1 MPVHVTDSRIFRD
14 LYGTPEMRAIFDDAH
29 LVKRWLQVEAALARA
44 QAGLGFIP
52 EAAAEEISR
61 QASAEAIDFDALRE
75 GTDLVGY
82 PILPLVRQL
91 AALCE
96 ADAGRYVH
104 WGATTQDIMDTAN
117 VLQLRE
123 ALALLEQ
130 DLETLIQ
137 LLVRQAQQ
145 HRNTVMAG
153 RTHGQHALPVT
164 FGFKLAVWVDELR
177 RHAERLEQLRPR
189 LLRCQFAG
197 AAGTLASLG
206 EDGWAVHQALAA
218 ELALAPAPISWH
230 TARDGFGESVAF
242 CGLLTATLGKM
253 ANEVATLQGT
263 EFSEVEEPFVP
274 GKGSSSTMPQKRNP
288 IQCEAVIGIA
298 RLVAQ
303 KVPTMLAAMMPEHER
318 AMGEWHV
325 EWDLIPHTYV
335 LTAAA
340 LRHSLAIFDGLVVDA
355 DAMRRNLDRTEG
367 LILAEAVMMR
377 LAEHI
382 GRQRAHDLV
391 YEACLLASQTG
402 GSLSSSLLKLPEI
415 AAVLSEAEID
425 DLLDPTNY
433 VGLAPRFVD
442 AITTNS

>member
-1 MPVHVTDSRIFRD
+1 
-14 LYGTPEMRAIFDDAH
+14 
-29 LVKRWLQVEAALARA
+29 
-44 QAGLGFIP
+44 
-52 EAAAEEISR
+52 
-61 QASAEAIDFDALRE
+61 
-75 GTDLVGY
+75 
-82 PILPLVRQL
+82 
-91 AALCE
+91 
-96 ADAGRYVH
+96 
-104 WGATTQDIMDTAN
+104 
-117 VLQLRE
+117 
-123 ALALLEQ
+123 
-130 DLETLIQ
+130 
-137 LLVRQAQQ
+137 
-145 HRNTVMAG
+145 
-153 RTHGQHALPVT
+153 
-164 FGFKLAVWVDELR
+164 
-177 RHAERLEQLRPR
+177 
-189 LLRCQFAG
+189 
-197 AAGTLASLG
+197 
-206 EDGWAVHQALAA
+206 
-218 ELALAPAPISWH
+218 
-230 TARDGFGESVAF
+230 
-242 CGLLTATLGKM
+242 M